1 MALAAAVESKED
13 RKGEESA
20 HFCLAGS
27 ESGQV
32 KIYTRTGDD
41 GSTGIMGSRRLQKFS
56 ERIQSIGDL
65 DELNAAIGFARST
78 ANSPELS
85 EWLRRI
91 QNWIFEAG
99 SELAA
104 PGDARFQSIS
114 NSQVAY
120 LEASI
125 DEWTQQLPAIKNFI
139 LPGGSNTASTIH
151 LARAI
156 CRRAER
162 TVVALSNVETVR
174 SEIIV
179 FLNRL
184 ADWLFTAARFANYK
198 SNIEET
204 IWKKGN

>member
-1 MALAAAVESKED
+1 M
-13 RKGEESA
+13 
-20 HFCLAGS
+20 
-27 ESGQV
+27 

-56 ERIQSIGDL
+56 ERIQSIGEL
-65 DELNAAIGFARST
+65 DELNAAIGVARAST
-78 ANSPELS
+78 SSPELS
-85 EWLRRI
+85 GWLERI

-104 PGDARFQSIS
+104 PGDPRFESIN
-114 NSQVAY
+114 NSQVES
-120 LEASI
+120 LETSI
-125 DEWTQQLPAIKNFI
+125 DEWTRQLPEIKNFI
-139 LPGGSNTASTIH
+139 LPGGSVSASAVH

-162 TVVALSNVETVR
+162 TVVKLSNVETVR
-174 SEIIV
+174 PEIIV

-184 ADWLFTAARFANYK
+184 ADWLFSAARFANYE